1 MKHRIIY
8 VIMNV
13 KKFINLNKFSHIN
26 SFLKNSCNNLLFL
39 KIKAEILIDVQIGQK
54 DHNDLKKAFLGCVQQ
69 GRPFSRS
76 QLSWCPFKYFLVP
89 IGVFLFTRSYFF
101 NKNPSKKSFFK

>member
-8 VIMNV
+8 VITKL

-39 KIKAEILIDVQIGQK
+39 KSEAEMLIDVHIGQK
-54 DHNDLKKAFLGCVQQ
+54 EHNDLKKAFLGYVQQ
-69 GRPFSRS
+69 GRPISRS
-76 QLSWCPFKYFLVP
+76 QLLWCHFKSFLVP
-89 IGVFLFTRSYFF
+89 IGIFLFTRS
-101 NKNPSKKSFFK
+101 SF